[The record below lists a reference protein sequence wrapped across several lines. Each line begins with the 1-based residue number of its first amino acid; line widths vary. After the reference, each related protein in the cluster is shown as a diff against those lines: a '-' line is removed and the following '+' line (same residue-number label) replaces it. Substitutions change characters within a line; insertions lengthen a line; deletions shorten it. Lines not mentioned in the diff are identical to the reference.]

1 MARIKLQATTLR
13 CHNITSWKYMS
24 QYVPVIY
31 VLDKNW
37 HKLANWRHLQA
48 ASQPAWQCYG
58 DLLGRMLI
66 SKFQLLVPQ
75 EPQPTLTSKVW
86 SRCHQTPP
94 KHFALPLL
102 WHWGGLLLR
111 PHQENNRHAA
121 HKANI
126 IYNKVSKLHAPQ
138 IVWFFCLDFGHVL
151 YFKHVEHL

>member
-1 MARIKLQATTLR
+1 
-13 CHNITSWKYMS
+13 MS

-75 EPQPTLTSKVW
+75 EPQPTLTSKV
-86 SRCHQTPP
+86 
-94 KHFALPLL
+94 
-102 WHWGGLLLR
+102 
-111 PHQENNRHAA
+111 
-121 HKANI
+121 
-126 IYNKVSKLHAPQ
+126 
-138 IVWFFCLDFGHVL
+138 
-151 YFKHVEHL
+151 